1 MKYLYAA
8 VFKEEDGKILVNVPD
23 LPGLHTF
30 GDNLADALDMAK
42 DATEMWL
49 WDAENNSEDIPHART
64 REEVEAAYG
73 ADGFVN
79 LVVADTDD
87 YRRQNDTRAV
97 RKTLSIPEWL
107 NYKAEKAGAPF
118 SQILQQGLKTYLG
131 VND

>member
-1 MKYLYAA
+1 LTKKGCAIIYD
-8 VFKEEDGKILVNVPD
+8 KKHDI
-23 LPGLHTF
+23 
-30 GDNLADALDMAK
+30 ADALDMVK

-49 WDAENNSEDIPHART
+49 WDAENNDEAIPHART
-64 REEVEAAYG
+64 REEVETEYG

-79 LVVADTDD
+79 LIVANTDD